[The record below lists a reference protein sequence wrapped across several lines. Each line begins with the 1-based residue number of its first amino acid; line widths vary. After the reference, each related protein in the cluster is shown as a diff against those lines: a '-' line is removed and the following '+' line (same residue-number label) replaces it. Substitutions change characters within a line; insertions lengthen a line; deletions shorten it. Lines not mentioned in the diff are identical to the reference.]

1 MLRNHP
7 STSNSATCL
16 LVELRAQG
24 MSRVPLSGSSAQ
36 LPGAGGG
43 DRTAVWYCRVVFL
56 STFLTDPSLTGGGL
70 CQMGTGV
77 RTPSS
82 HWLSTQAFIY
92 FPVGLQKP
100 PSFRQPRAP
109 LGSHAPSLCVLGPL
123 FSILSRSFPGNLGPF
138 LCIMAGMQNWSRLQ
152 WASVRHIHT
161 FSRNVFSVCGKPG
174 YRPKRTGRHQ
184 RLWVCNKLAS
194 LCHWLVFSFGLS
206 FLKFCHM

>member
-24 MSRVPLSGSSAQ
+24 MSRVPLSCSSAQ
-36 LPGAGGG
+36 FPGAGGG

-56 STFLTDPSLTGGGL
+56 STFLMDPSLTGGGL

-100 PSFRQPRAP
+100 PSFRQPRAGLPRP
-109 LGSHAPSLCVLGPL
+109 LAL
-123 FSILSRSFPGNLGPF
+123 RS
-138 LCIMAGMQNWSRLQ
+138 WS
-152 WASVRHIHT
+152 
-161 FSRNVFSVCGKPG
+161 
-174 YRPKRTGRHQ
+174 
-184 RLWVCNKLAS
+184 
-194 LCHWLVFSFGLS
+194 S
-206 FLKFCHM
+206 FLHSEQKLPREPWSLSLHHGRNAKLEPPPVSKCQTHPHLFAECFFSMW